1 MKRTVSLISLLLIC
15 TMLFSCGT
23 GTDSGSSSAAEGTQ
37 SAAPAPGTES
47 SRDGEKPEAEGR
59 LLITFGDSITAL
71 SNWGKTAA
79 ESCGMRCFNAGFG
92 GMNTETALTRL
103 DAFVTSRKPD
113 IVTICFGM
121 NDMLMTAKD
130 KPQVTPERFAENLK
144 SIAAKVRECGAVPVL
159 MTANPL
165 NPDVFYTSQGQ
176 NPEHY
181 ANVGSPSDWLMKYN
195 DATRAVAAET
205 DTALIDTY
213 AQCMLSSQVVYR
225 ADGIH
230 LSEAG
235 SGIFAKA
242 LTKWISENYEI
253 GSSGSKP
260 DTGYATPESGGE
272 LSLLPGDAGEF
283 FLPEAG
289 TLVIKNEGGIYKMS
303 NTNGLWPEAQYA
315 FTTPVKVN
323 KAAKLL
329 CDIVTDQTYVAIVLY
344 FGGATPNAY
353 TDDQYLVVSQKLGY
367 EIDPVSGDVLPHQH
381 ILFDAALSTLPLPAG
396 AYDADGNIII
406 SGVKI
411 YIPGTANNAVTF
423 RKFAVAAE

>member
-1 MKRTVSLISLLLIC
+1 MKRAVSLILALTAC
-15 TMLFSCGT
+15 TLLFSCG
-23 GTDSGSSSAAEGTQ
+23 GSGSGDESSAQAGDGD
-37 SAAPAPGTES
+37 SLAES
-47 SRDGEKPEAEGR
+47 SVAIDKPEASGR
-59 LLITFGDSITAL
+59 LLISFGDSITAL
-71 SNWGKTAA
+71 SDWGKTAA
-79 ESCGMRCFNAGFG
+79 ENCGMRYFNAGFG
-92 GMNTETALTRL
+92 GMNTDTALTRI

-113 IVTICFGM
+113 AVTICFGM

-130 KPQVTPERFAENLK
+130 KPQVTPEKFAENLK
-144 SIAAKVRECGAVPVL
+144 AMVAKVRECGATPVL

-181 ANVGSPSDWLMKYN
+181 AGVGSPSDWLMKYN
-195 DATRAVAAET
+195 DTTRAVAAET
-205 DTALIDTY
+205 GAALIDTY
-213 AQCMLSSQVVYR
+213 VQCMLSSQVVYR

-235 SGIFAKA
+235 SDVFAEA
-242 LTKWISENYEI
+242 LTGWISENYKI
-253 GSSGSKP
+253 DGFAAKADNS
-260 DTGYATPESGGE
+260 YIIPESGE
-272 LSLLPGDAGEF
+272 TISLLPYDAGAF

-289 TLVIKNEGGIYKMS
+289 TLVIRNEDGVYKMS
-303 NTNGLWPEAQYA
+303 NTNGLWPEAHYA
-315 FTTPVKVN
+315 FTTPIKVN
-323 KAAKLL
+323 KTAKLV

-353 TDDQYLVVSQKLGY
+353 TDDRYLVVSQKLGY

-381 ILFDAALSTLPLPAG
+381 ILFDAALSTLSLPAG
-396 AYDADGNIII
+396 AYDADGNVII

-423 RKFAVAAE
+423 RKFALTVE